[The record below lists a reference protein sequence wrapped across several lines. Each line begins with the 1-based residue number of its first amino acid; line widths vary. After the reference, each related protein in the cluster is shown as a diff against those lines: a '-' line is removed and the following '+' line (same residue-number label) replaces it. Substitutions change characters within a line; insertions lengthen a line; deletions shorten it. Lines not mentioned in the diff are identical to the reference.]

1 MQQSRRRW
9 RRKHSGAYCI
19 VDLCNGTK
27 PVQCRLINFSNGG
40 ACLYGF
46 IDATTVPDRVRLFL
60 RDRHILVRDCRT
72 VWRDNRT
79 IGVQFIAP
87 PRKLMLSGGAH
98 TTLFGQA
105 RTGLHPAL
113 EL

>member
-46 IDATTVPDRVRLFL
+46 IDATTVLIASGCFCAIGTFWCGIAGRCGV
-60 RDRHILVRDCRT
+60 
-72 VWRDNRT
+72 T
-79 IGVQFIAP
+79 IEPSVFN
-87 PRKLMLSGGAH
+87 LSPHRGNSC
-98 TTLFGQA
+98 
-105 RTGLHPAL
+105 
-113 EL
+113 